1 MTYSERTRDR
11 YRLAVTAVTG
21 LTAAGALTAGGW
33 LAGVAAQTTAS
44 DSGAAV
50 PPPAA
55 PPAGDT
61 GQGAGTHPRVLVK
74 QRPQETRVTTRY
86 VTPAGSAAPV
96 GGGGTVTTQTSPGTS
111 QVQAAPPAPAP
122 QPAPAPSSGS

>member
-1 MTYSERTRDR
+1 MSYSERTRDG

-33 LAGVAAQTTAS
+33 LAGVAAQTAAT
-44 DSGAAV
+44 DNGAAV
-50 PPPAA
+50 PPPTT
-55 PPAGDT
+55 DT
-61 GQGAGTHPRVLVK
+61 GQGTRAAPRVVLK

-86 VTPAGSAAPV
+86 LTAPGVPAV
-96 GGGGTVTTQTSPGTS
+96 GGGGTVTQSAPATS

-122 QPAPAPSSGS
+122 APSSGS